1 MDALKL
7 GHRDDLQIEDTKS
20 GATETEKE
28 RGRIENN
35 GSCYDDTRRFGCIFT
50 LFWTDQCQIHE
61 NIVYNMNEEKS
72 F

>member
-50 LFWTDQCQIHE
+50 LF
-61 NIVYNMNEEKS
+61 
-72 F
+72 